1 VPPPDCAKLLASARA
16 GVWFPYS
23 GVVFFAVCDTERV
36 VWRSAIAAAMAM
48 AGAACSSSPDA
59 PVDAA
64 AGAPDAAG
72 AALAFADG
80 VDVSVALAGPGT
92 LSAGDADG
100 DGDADVLFG
109 FGAKFSLLRND
120 GAGGFAARDDVDVGD
135 DVDVLDVAL
144 RGGDRIVAVKREFDS
159 IVLAHPDVVYTADA
173 IVRGLAVG
181 DGWIATHQETA
192 IGIIDGPVIELPGA
206 GAFVGFA
213 AGDVDG
219 DGDIDLVTGGA
230 AGELYVV
237 EQTEAGTFAAAVA
250 RPALNPVTTWLFT
263 GELDD
268 EPGADI
274 GIAGVDRVRVVTAG
288 GPVDTF
294 DGPAGAIVA
303 GDLDGDGLDDLV
315 GFRAGVPQ
323 VWRNDPDAPASFTL
337 AAELDATAASRAV
350 IADVT
355 GDDRPDVVVVTASG
369 LRVLAQQ

>member
-36 VWRSAIAAAMAM
+36 AWRSAIAAAMAM

-92 LSAGDADG
+92 LAAGDADG

-206 GAFVGFA
+206 
-213 AGDVDG
+213 
-219 DGDIDLVTGGA
+219 
-230 AGELYVV
+230 
-237 EQTEAGTFAAAVA
+237 
-250 RPALNPVTTWLFT
+250 
-263 GELDD
+263 
-268 EPGADI
+268 DI